1 MTINDLLSAVAVQT
15 FTGLAELA
23 QTDPAGALRAAQA
36 RTSALQ
42 QVGTQGKVLDA
53 ALRPIIGRDMELP
66 DVSLD
71 NLPEAIGGLQIAA
84 SQTVTALPED
94 VSPED
99 QETLMSA
106 VINLNR
112 SLRGFSAT
120 LEPDDAGD

>member
-71 NLPEAIGGLQIAA
+71 NLPE
-84 SQTVTALPED
+84 D